1 MPQRSRR
8 ASAIP
13 ALSVCLGGF
22 PGTDRALR
30 ELSAATGLIRHVTI
44 ADARPD
50 SVELRF
56 VAAMLSETPPRLLI
70 VGAWADAYDA
80 LIEVAVSQGVRVAAF
95 WTSTGGQ
102 SEIGREVDRLERV
115 MDDARIQT
123 RWFLH
128 APLAAALQHAA
139 PGVAVMPAIL
149 PRVPGPVTVGPRR
162 AHNAPLRIGLFSSP
176 HEYHRKNVLNSL
188 LAVARLGP
196 AVELHVNG
204 ASRPGGYRAWL
215 ERLGLVYV
223 DHGWMDDATYADVIG
238 SLDVALQASFAES
251 FNYVAAEH
259 LVRGVPVVGS
269 RMVPAIG
276 MLPVHLRE
284 AFIVDNPDNP
294 LAIAARVR
302 ALAGARGRALAAEA
316 AAALRRRSPIQLR
329 GATHQIRLAL
339 GTGRGRGVS
348 KGSR

>member
-1 MPQRSRR
+1 MAPRTRA
-8 ASAIP
+8 ASATA

-30 ELSAATGLIRHVTI
+30 ELSAATGLTRHVTI
-44 ADARPD
+44 ADARPN

-56 VAAMLSETPPRLLI
+56 VAAMLVETSPRLLI
-70 VGAWADAYDA
+70 VGAWDDVYDA
-80 LIEVAVSQGVRVAAF
+80 LIDVAVSRGIRVAAF

-123 RWFLH
+123 RWFTH
-128 APLAAALQHAA
+128 VPLAAALQHAA
-139 PGVAVMPAIL
+139 PGVAAMPAIL
-149 PRVPGPVTVGPRR
+149 PRVPAVVRVRPRR
-162 AHNAPLRIGLFSSP
+162 AHRAPVRIGLFSSP
-176 HEYHRKNVLNSL
+176 HEYHRKNILNSL

-204 ASRPGGYRAWL
+204 ASRPGGYRAWF

-223 DHGWMDDATYADVIG
+223 DHGWMDDEGYAAVVG
-238 SLDVALQASFAES
+238 NLDVALQASFAES
-251 FNYVAAEH
+251 FNFVAAEH
-259 LVRGVPVVGS
+259 LLRGVPVVGS
-269 RMVPAIG
+269 RMVPVIG
-276 MLPVHLRE
+276 LLPVHLRE

-302 ALAGARGRALAAEA
+302 ALAGVRGRALAAEA
-316 AAALRRRSPIQLR
+316 SAALRRRGPVQLK
-329 GATHQIRLAL
+329 GAIHQLRLAL
-339 GTGRGRGVS
+339 GARRARPVS
-348 KGSR
+348 KGLR